1 MDKAPLAPPSSSISP
16 KLLQTPMTASPRHPR
31 LVIVGAGRVGST
43 LALAARRAGY
53 PVTAVY
59 NRTPARAQALA
70 QLVGAAACTDLAT
83 AIAAGDLVFLAVS
96 DDAIAAVDAAG
107 AAFWRPGMGVVH
119 HSGLHGSGILR
130 HAAAAGALTGTL
142 HPLQTIADPRTAVD
156 LLAGAYFGLS
166 GHPDLLP
173 LLRDFVLALGG
184 QPLIVPDGAKPLYH
198 AAAVFASNYVV
209 ACFATAVDLLAG
221 LGIARDD
228 AAHALLPLI
237 RGAVNNLDRRGLP
250 AALTGPI
257 ARGDLGTLQVHQ
269 QQLAAQRPD
278 LLGLYR
284 CLGRATVPVAA
295 AQGHLPSTRLAELAA
310 FFADPPGETP

>member
-1 MDKAPLAPPSSSISP
+1 
-16 KLLQTPMTASPRHPR
+16 MTVLSCHPR

-43 LALAARRAGY
+43 LALAAQRAGY

-70 QLVGAAACTDLAT
+70 QAVGAAACTDLAT

-96 DDAIAAVDAAG
+96 DDAIAAVDATG

-142 HPLQTIADPRTAVD
+142 HPLQTIADPQTAVD
-156 LLAGAYFGLS
+156 LLPGAYFGLS

-173 LLRDFVLALGG
+173 LLRDFVLAVGG
-184 QPLIVPDGAKPLYH
+184 QPLTVPDEAKPLYH

-209 ACFATAVDLLAG
+209 ACFATAVDLLVG
-221 LGIARDD
+221 LGITRDD
-228 AAHALLPLI
+228 AARALLPLI
-237 RGAVNNLDRRGLP
+237 RGAVDNLEHRGLP

-257 ARGDLGTLQVHQ
+257 ARGDLGTLHVHQ

-310 FFADPPGETP
+310 FFADTTGETP